1 MTVSKPPT
9 VVPTPVETQ
18 TSPRAALRDPRD
30 VALSKGHQGLGFN
43 IVGGE
48 DGQGIFIS
56 FILAGGAAD
65 RSGQLKRGDQILS
78 VTNGLVV
85 SYSWFHC
92 FFIGQWQR
100 LKGCY
105 T

>member
-1 MTVSKPPT
+1 MPSVGVAMIPPEPKQVSPHGG
-9 VVPTPVETQ
+9 VRE
-18 TSPRAALRDPRD
+18 PRD

-48 DGQGIFIS
+48 DGEGIFIS

-78 VTNGLVV
+78 VCEIVLVDIV
-85 SYSWFHC
+85 FDFLC
-92 FFIGQWQR
+92 
-100 LKGCY
+100 L
-105 T
+105 